1 MGLFS
6 GMMSNATEVDISKVE
21 NEIGPLLADGE
32 NLEHAYKLVRDLFVF
47 TDKRMIIV
55 DKQGMTAKK
64 VAYHSIPYRSII
76 HYEIE
81 TAGHMDLEAELKIW
95 LSGRPDPI
103 VKEFRKDNSIYEVQK
118 VMTAYICK

>member
-6 GMMSNATEVDISKVE
+6 GMMSNASKVDINEVE
-21 NEIGPLLADGE
+21 KEIGPLLAVGE

-47 TDKRMIIV
+47 TDKRMILV

-64 VAYHSIPYRSII
+64 VAYHSVPYKSIT

-81 TAGHMDLEAELKIW
+81 TAGHMDLDAELKIW
-95 LSGRPDPI
+95 LSGKHDPI
-103 VKEFRKDNSIYEVQK
+103 VKEFKKDDSIYEVQK
-118 VMTAYICK
+118 VMTSYICK